1 MSKSKYRNRKVSVD
15 GITFDSRK
23 EAQRYRELK
32 LLLLAGEIIGLQMQ
46 VPFELVP
53 AQYEETGAVY
63 SKGPRK
69 GQPKQGKCIEK
80 SVVYIADFVYWQDGQ
95 RIVEDTK
102 GVRTTDYIIK
112 RKLMLHKY
120 GIRIREV

>member
-46 VPFELVP
+46 VPF
-53 AQYEETGAVY
+53 
-63 SKGPRK
+63 
-69 GQPKQGKCIEK
+69 
-80 SVVYIADFVYWQDGQ
+80 
-95 RIVEDTK
+95 
-102 GVRTTDYIIK
+102 
-112 RKLMLHKY
+112 
-120 GIRIREV
+120 

>member
-53 AQYEETGAVY
+53 AQFEETGEVY

-80 SVVYIADFVYWQDGQ
+80 SVVYIADFVYWQDGK

>member
-80 SVVYIADFVYWQDGQ
+80 SVVYVADFVYWQDGQ